1 MAAAAARVGVATAD
15 LFPRLSLTGL
25 FGQQSIQF
33 TDLTRAASQFWS
45 FGPAVRWPI
54 FDAGRLHAQGGVQ
67 DAREEEA
74 LIQYETTV
82 LSALEE
88 VDNAVVAYDQEQQRQ
103 AALAAAVAANRQA
116 AALAQ
121 ELYSKGLRN
130 LLEVLVAQ
138 RAVFAAEQQWLQSA
152 VLLASQAVALY
163 KALGA
168 GGELLTTPPD
178 RSIRVSAHVP
188 RER

>member
-54 FDAGRLHAQGGVQ
+54 FDAGRLRVQ

-138 RAVFAAEQQWLQSA
+138 RAVFAAEQQWLPSA
-152 VLLASQAVALY
+152 VLFASQAVALY